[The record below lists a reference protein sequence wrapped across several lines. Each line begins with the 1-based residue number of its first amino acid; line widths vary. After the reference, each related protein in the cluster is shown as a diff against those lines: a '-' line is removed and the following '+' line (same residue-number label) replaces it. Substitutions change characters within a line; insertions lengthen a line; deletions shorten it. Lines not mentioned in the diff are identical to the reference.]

1 MSPCPF
7 LRLLVEPLDVFV
19 QLPSVDAPHTS
30 APDLDGRKLPGTD
43 ERVHLGDANAQID
56 GHILIVLMSS
66 ALVVAIWGIAR
77 DRLVSIVTTA
87 LSNVCGSVGC

>member
-1 MSPCPF
+1 MRM
-7 LRLLVEPLDVFV
+7 LWLLWVSRFEL
-19 QLPSVDAPHTS
+19 S
-30 APDLDGRKLPGTD
+30 D
-43 ERVHLGDANAQID
+43 ERGDVA
-56 GHILIVLMSS
+56 GWVLIVLMSS